1 MLSDKNLDIET
12 AMVDRRESSIAEL
25 RNRLFRTLFLRESLI
40 LLVGWLFL
48 WGCAVLV
55 LRVSD
60 AVRWLDLFWGAVGL
74 AIIPVIA
81 LYLTGKKLPDNKS
94 LGASIDR
101 ENQAG
106 GLIMSSFEADVKY
119 WAATLPPLA
128 VPVVKWEGKKTYT
141 YMFFAVVFIMTAFML
156 PDSTIIADHERPL
169 NIDDQVAKLKG
180 KLETLED
187 EKILEVEKVEALKL
201 SLERIQ
207 KDADGL
213 GPVKTLDA
221 LDHLNDQLQ
230 QKSEEAAE
238 KGLQETETLSKAE
251 ALAEHAEHF
260 AENLS
265 PEDAKD
271 IMQGLS
277 EMLNEMFAESPELF
291 DELAEQ
297 LGSDG
302 GNNEK
307 SKDGNNDNEGNDNKG
322 NGKQGKKGSGGQKID
337 SEALKKML
345 QNKKLE
351 NLTPEQLQQLK
362 ESLANRKD
370 VNREMLEK
378 LMEKGMID
386 PEMLK
391 QLEDVEKVDEEELE
405 RLLAELGACEG
416 GDCDCEGEC
425 DGTCPAG
432 GRPGSGG
439 INRGRGDAPIQY
451 GENEADP
458 EGTEFKSQILP
469 PANLNDLKDSMK
481 FGSSRT
487 SPQLTP
493 EGSPSDNG
501 NALQNTDGGT
511 GGAYGQTIRP
521 QYRGP
526 VGRYFDR

>member
-1 MLSDKNLDIET
+1 MLPDNNLDLET
-12 AMVDRRESSIAEL
+12 AIVKRRESSIAEL

-40 LLVGWLFL
+40 LLIGWLFL

-55 LRVSD
+55 LRVAD
-60 AVRWLDLFWGAVGL
+60 MVRWLDLFWGTVGL
-74 AIIPVIA
+74 AIIPAIA
-81 LYLTGKKLPDNKS
+81 LYLTRKKMPDNKL

-101 ENQAG
+101 ENLAG
-106 GLIMSSFEADVKY
+106 GLIMSSFEADVKH
-119 WAATLPPLA
+119 WVATLPPLA
-128 VPVVKWEGKKTYT
+128 VPEVKWKAKKTYT
-141 YMFFAVVFIMTAFML
+141 SMFLAVVFIVTAFLL
-156 PDSTIIADHERPL
+156 PDSTIIADHNRPL

-180 KLETLED
+180 KLETLEE
-187 EKILEVEKVEALKL
+187 EKILEVEKVEALKS

-207 KDADGL
+207 KEADGL

-221 LDHLNDQLQ
+221 LDHLNDQLH

-251 ALAEHAEHF
+251 ALAENTERF

-265 PEDAKD
+265 PEDAKSMMD
-271 IMQGLS
+271 GLA
-277 EMLNEMFAESPELF
+277 EMLNEMLGENSDLF

-302 GNNEK
+302 KGGKNDENSDNNKRAGNQER
-307 SKDGNNDNEGNDNKG
+307 KG
-322 NGKQGKKGSGGQKID
+322 ASGQKID

-345 QNKKLE
+345 MDKKLE

-362 ESLANRKD
+362 EAFGNRKEC
-370 VNREMLEK
+370 NKEMLEK

-386 PEMLK
+386 PELLK
-391 QLEDVEKVDEEELE
+391 QFEDVEKIDEEELE

-416 GDCDCEGEC
+416 GEC
-425 DGTCPAG
+425 DGTVPG
-432 GRPGSGG
+432 GAIPGRGG

-451 GENEADP
+451 GENEADL

-469 PANLNDLKDSMK
+469 PASLEELKNSLK
-481 FGSSRT
+481 IGSSRT

-493 EGSPSDNG
+493 GGSISDQG
-501 NALQNTDGGT
+501 GALQNSEGGS
-511 GGAYGQTIRP
+511 GSAYGQTILP

-526 VGRYFDR
+526 VGRYFERQ